1 MISGNKKK
9 EIKSRTNKSKSSA
22 KPEVNIWDST
32 DHIIRKEYSIAVCY
46 TEKQKVTVF
55 MTISEK
61 TERLLTNTCKT
72 HNREVG
78 TIEMHSPVQ
87 YKIPIGNREHMI
99 QCFTKSIP
107 TGFLEKV

>member
-1 MISGNKKK
+1 
-9 EIKSRTNKSKSSA
+9 
-22 KPEVNIWDST
+22 
-32 DHIIRKEYSIAVCY
+32 
-46 TEKQKVTVF
+46 

-78 TIEMHSPVQ
+78 TIEMHSPVR

-107 TGFLEKV
+107 TGILEKV

>member
-32 DHIIRKEYSIAVCY
+32 DHIIAVCY

-72 HNREVG
+72 HNRKVG
-78 TIEMHSPVQ
+78 TIEMHSPVR